1 MKKLKKEL
9 TQCLEKTWFLKN
21 NFVYFNYKIR
31 VMTFRKK
38 LKTKFQLFLRKI
50 GMLCKT
56 PQPPR
61 KGVRLSKTIMP
72 GGNVINH
79 NGFVEKAPLNDQ
91 SFESELHIF
100 HEIKKTIPQKENK

>member
-1 MKKLKKEL
+1 MYIE
-9 TQCLEKTWFLKN
+9 CI
-21 NFVYFNYKIR
+21 KIK

-38 LKTKFQLFLRKI
+38 LKTKFKLFLRKL
-50 GMLCKT
+50 GMLCKK

-72 GGNVINH
+72 SGDEIIHG
-79 NGFVEKAPLNDQ
+79 GFVEKAPMNDQ

-100 HEIKKTIPQKENK
+100 HEIKKTVPQKVNK